1 MKPGKS
7 GAGSTL
13 VLVFWSR
20 QNNHVRILID
30 YRPAL
35 RHRTGVGLW
44 VEKLIEALA
53 TYRIEKGL
61 SIQVFSSSWKDRLS
75 NTLPPEVRAFDR
87 KVPVKLLNWFW
98 HHREWPSIE
107 TLTQESFDIVH
118 SPSPL
123 LIPSRHAATLVTIHD
138 IDFLRN
144 PKHGNREIRRDYP
157 TLARSHA
164 QRADGVIVPSSYT
177 KNEVSHALTIS
188 PDKITVCPNGAPSW
202 SARPL
207 PRQGRHILFVGTISP
222 RKNIDRLLTA
232 YATLRQQLD
241 NPPPLVLAGQAT
253 SEAAITLKRL
263 SATPLA
269 GHVHLTGYVSEDSL
283 LDLYN
288 EAILVVLPSL
298 DEGFGIP
305 ALEAMTLGIPLVAA
319 HTGAL
324 PEVVG
329 DAGLL
334 VDPLAPATIT
344 NALKRLVTDS
354 SLRDHLSLAGL
365 TRASLFSWD
374 RSAKCLVQAYEQAI
388 ASHRAKKSE

>member
-1 MKPGKS
+1 M
-7 GAGSTL
+7 
-13 VLVFWSR
+13 
-20 QNNHVRILID
+20 RILID

-44 VEKLIEALA
+44 VEKLVEALA
-53 TYRIEKGL
+53 TCRIQNGL

-75 NTLPPEVRAFDR
+75 NTLPPGVKAFDQR
-87 KVPVKLLNWFW
+87 VPVKLLNWFW
-98 HHREWPSIE
+98 HHKEWPSIE

-123 LIPSRHAATLVTIHD
+123 LIPSKHAASLVTIHD

-164 QRADGVIVPSSYT
+164 QRANGVIVPSSYT
-177 KNEVSHALTIS
+177 KSEVSHALKIS
-188 PDKITVCPNGAPSW
+188 PDKITVCPNGAPAW
-202 SARPL
+202 NALPL
-207 PRQGRHILFVGTISP
+207 SRKGRHILFVGTISP

-232 YATLRQQLD
+232 YATLRRQLA
-241 NPPPLVLAGQAT
+241 NPPPLVLAGKAT
-253 SEAAITLKRL
+253 SEAAATLTRL
-263 SATPLA
+263 SEPPLA
-269 GHVHLTGYVSEDSL
+269 GHVHLTGYVSEDRL
-283 LDLYN
+283 LDLYS

-305 ALEAMTLGIPLVAA
+305 ALEAMALGIPLVAA

-334 VDPLAPATIT
+334 VDPLAPATIS

-354 SLRDHLSLAGL
+354 DLRDRLSLAGL

-374 RSAKCLVQAYEQAI
+374 RSATSLIQAYEQAI
-388 ASHRAKKSE
+388 ASHRAKHTE